1 MVNVLP
7 RYNFWVRG
15 LLTFDYFENVS
26 VEGSTSLSQ
35 NPEGNTAVAISDVTD
50 TRWRFHKNGQRIYG
64 YALEHSFLREQ
75 VDARIVTR
83 DKICTTAS

>member
-7 RYNFWVRG
+7 RYNFWGRG

-50 TRWRFHKNGQRIYG
+50 IRWRFHKNGQRLYG

-75 VDARIVTR
+75 VGARNSVPQPV
-83 DKICTTAS
+83 K